1 MFPMGFKK
9 PCTIYQKKNMEQ
21 ENKAIEM
28 FKKLPL
34 SIRKQIL
41 SWEWFEGFKQRNS
54 LEEKSRIEISV
65 DSYMKDKD
73 NDKA

>member
-1 MFPMGFKK
+1 
-9 PCTIYQKKNMEQ
+9 MEQ

-41 SWEWFEGFKQRNS
+41 SGEWFEGFKQRNS

-65 DSYMKDKD
+65 DSYMKE
-73 NDKA
+73 NDKS